1 MKNTLCLK
9 LCLLLILSVLC
20 FTVSCAKKPVQTT
33 TDIAVTDADELEAE
47 RIAAQKA
54 AEAERRAQ
62 EAARFREQSLRD
74 EETDATRQAQ
84 RLEQEQIEAKKRFE
98 AQDIYFSF
106 DRSDLSVAAQTILRK
121 KSTWLLENPSVTVVI
136 EGHCDE
142 RGTTEYNLALGE
154 RRAESA
160 KRFLTDLGIH
170 PDRLMTISYGEE
182 KPLDPR
188 HDKEAWAKNRR
199 AHFVLK

>member
-1 MKNTLCLK
+1 MKMKNTLCLK

-33 TDIAVTDADELEAE
+33 TDIAVTE
-47 RIAAQKA
+47 A